1 MTLFID
7 NLDFIFLIYSANC
20 SGSCFVNVISTK
32 NLSIIANIS
41 LPSSTVVREIT
52 FVQNNSL
59 MLIAS
64 NSRNQILFY
73 NVNSIKNYTA
83 STPSSISVNSPC
95 GLHAV
100 NDSFIYVA
108 SWSTLLPVST
118 LIYSNNTWSLSSLT
132 NTTPSGSEMIFQ
144 TTVDSC
150 GRLWLAVSGFGIRI
164 FDPWGHSLLYQWPVA
179 LNINGFL
186 LLNNY
191 ELFVTNYASNQIYHF
206 NPNIGQCTS

>member
-1 MTLFID
+1 
-7 NLDFIFLIYSANC
+7 
-20 SGSCFVNVISTK
+20 
-32 NLSIIANIS
+32 
-41 LPSSTVVREIT
+41 
-52 FVQNNSL
+52 

-83 STPSSISVNSPC
+83 STPSSISV
-95 GLHAV
+95 
-100 NDSFIYVA
+100 
-108 SWSTLLPVST
+108 
-118 LIYSNNTWSLSSLT
+118 
-132 NTTPSGSEMIFQ
+132 EMIFQ

-164 FDPWGHSLLYQWPVA
+164 FDPWGYSLLYQWPVA
-179 LNINGFL
+179 LSINGFL

-191 ELFVTNYASNQIYHF
+191 ELFVTNFVSNQIYYF